1 MTIIK
6 IKGMSCQ
13 HCVMSVKKVLAGID
27 GVQNVDVD
35 LASGE
40 ATLDTT
46 QQIDLDAVKERIKK
60 AGYEVV

>member
-6 IKGMSCQ
+6 IKGMSCK

-40 ATLDTT
+40 ASFDAT
-46 QQIDLDAVKERIKK
+46 QPIDLDAVRERIKK